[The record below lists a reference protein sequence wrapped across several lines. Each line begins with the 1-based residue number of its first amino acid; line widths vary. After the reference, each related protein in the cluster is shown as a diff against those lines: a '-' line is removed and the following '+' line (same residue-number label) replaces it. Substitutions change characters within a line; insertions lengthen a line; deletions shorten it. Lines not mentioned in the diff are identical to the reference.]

1 MKYREVVSEL
11 KAAGASWIQ
20 FDEPT
25 LVKDLDAHELAAF
38 SMSIH
43 VCSVIVLKLSIHGV
57 LALSVGPFGRVG
69 TKHVLKRN

>member
-43 VCSVIVLKLSIHGV
+43 VC
-57 LALSVGPFGRVG
+57 
-69 TKHVLKRN
+69 N

>member
-1 MKYREVVSEL
+1 MKYMEVVSEL

-43 VCSVIVLKLSIHGV
+43 VCSVNVLKLLTTYSFS
-57 LALSVGPFGRVG
+57 APLS
-69 TKHVLKRN
+69 K

>member
-1 MKYREVVSEL
+1 MKYREVVSEP

-38 SMSIH
+38 SVYTCVELTNLYLGPIWLY
-43 VCSVIVLKLSIHGV
+43 VL
-57 LALSVGPFGRVG
+57 
-69 TKHVLKRN
+69 